1 MISRANTTI
10 NKVVKS
16 KQNNMDDL
24 TFMLFVY
31 ETIITII

>member
-24 TFMLFVY
+24 IFMLFVY
-31 ETIITII
+31 ETIITVI